1 MSAVPDSGFLFET
14 GSSYAGAEATRALPD
29 DVLRPRIQ
37 PLSILVVTNMYP
49 APESPYYGTFVA
61 EQVEGLRRLDGIADV
76 DVVFIDGRTNWTNY
90 LRGVR
95 EVRKALRAKRYDIV
109 HAHYG
114 LAGAIAVGQTR
125 IPVIVT
131 YHSGDID
138 FIRWH
143 RWISRVTARATALNI
158 CVCEA
163 DMPKL
168 RAPSVYVP
176 CGIDLESFRP
186 PDRASARR
194 RHGLA
199 DDDLALLFPGPR
211 EHTKKAYYRF
221 EEVREALRARGHN
234 VVELRLEKVTR
245 EDVPLLFAA
254 ADVLLLTSTSE
265 GSPVSV
271 MEALAGGVPIVA
283 TDVGDVKSMV
293 SGVQNC
299 YSGAYDCEQFVR
311 WVEAVD
317 RTAPRVPT
325 TRSRRFDQRRILA
338 ALQSAYSEVKRT

>member
-1 MSAVPDSGFLFET
+1 MSAMPDSGFSF
-14 GSSYAGAEATRALPD
+14 GSDSSFAGAEATRALPD
-29 DVLRPRIQ
+29 DELRPRIQ
-37 PLSILVVTNMYP
+37 RLSILVVTNMYP
-49 APESPYYGTFVA
+49 TPESPYYGTFVA

-76 DVVFIDGRTNWTNY
+76 DVVFVDGRTSWTNY
-90 LRGVR
+90 LRGAR
-95 EVRKALRAKRYDIV
+95 EVRKALRTKRYDIV

-114 LAGAIAVGQTR
+114 LAGAIAVALTT
-125 IPVIVT
+125 IPVVVT

-168 RAPSVYVP
+168 GARSVHLP
-176 CGIDLESFRP
+176 CGIDLDSFRP
-186 PDRASARR
+186 PDRAVARR
-194 RHGLA
+194 RYGLA

-211 EHTKKAYYRF
+211 EHRKKAYYRF
-221 EEVREALRARGHN
+221 EEVREALRARGHK
-234 VVELRLEKVTR
+234 VVELRLENVTR
-245 EDVPLLFAA
+245 EDVPQLFAA

-283 TDVGDVKSMV
+283 ADVGDVKAMV
-293 SGVQNC
+293 SGVPNC
-299 YSGAYDCEQFVR
+299 HSGAYDCAQFVR
-311 WVEAVD
+311 WVEALD